1 MRKMYCA
8 VERPLYLRSHSCQRF
23 ITTVFQVHLYDVVIF
38 NTFFFQMLTEEVEK
52 QIRLTATS
60 HTRNNFYHPIVLT
73 INEFP

>member
-23 ITTVFQVHLYDVVIF
+23 ITTVFQVHFYDVVIF